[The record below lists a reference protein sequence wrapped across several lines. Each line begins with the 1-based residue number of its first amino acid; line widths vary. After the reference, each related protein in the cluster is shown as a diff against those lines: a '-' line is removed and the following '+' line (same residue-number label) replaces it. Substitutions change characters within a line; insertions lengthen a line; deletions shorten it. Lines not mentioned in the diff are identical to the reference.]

1 MLLLA
6 MQTYGQTL
14 YQINTS
20 LGVGQTALRDQ
31 SMSPLEYEGYGL
43 AGGLSYQKQTESK
56 AQIFQISFSAL
67 YLSNYTGNSCL
78 LINFAFKKSFMII
91 RYNAYD
97 K

>member
-31 SMSPLEYEGYGL
+31 SMSPLAYVGYGL

-67 YLSNYTGNSCL
+67 DLINYTGNSCSF
-78 LINFAFKKSFMII
+78 INFVFKKSFMII

>member
-31 SMSPLEYEGYGL
+31 SMSPLAYVGYGL

-56 AQIFQISFSAL
+56 AQIFQISFSDL
-67 YLSNYTGNSCL
+67 DLSNYTGNSCS